1 MRLKYLTSYI
11 HPTVWAGDVLTMS
24 WNLHPQD
31 RRKPENDR
39 CFTKWRRWTWV
50 HHQYLGGQKKSGAN
64 DRYTSMHLYVCICA
78 GRDQRAML
86 DKSLTPRGTHA
97 DVQRLIGQPSTCSVA
112 AVKNGFVRHV
122 PPGKPKKTRSP
133 ARRFPISRVNLFT
146 FHLCKLLKFY
156 QILGFLLGEPV
167 IFHTNGWMNIN
178 IGVL

>member
-1 MRLKYLTSYI
+1 MFWPCHGIYTHRTEGNQKMT
-11 HPTVWAGDVLTMS
+11 DVSPSEDDEHGCIT
-24 WNLHPQD
+24 NI
-31 RRKPENDR
+31 
-39 CFTKWRRWTWV
+39 WV
-50 HHQYLGGQKKSGAN
+50 VKKNWGAN

-112 AVKNGFVRHV
+112 AAKMDSCDMCHQ
-122 PPGKPKKTRSP
+122 GKPKKTRSP
-133 ARRFPISRVNLFT
+133 ARRFPISSVNLFT

-167 IFHTNGWMNIN
+167 IFHTNGGMDIN

>member
-1 MRLKYLTSYI
+1 
-11 HPTVWAGDVLTMS
+11 MS
-24 WNLHPQD
+24 WWCFGHVMESTPTRQKET
-31 RRKPENDR
+31 RKWPM
-39 CFTKWRRWTWV
+39 F
-50 HHQYLGGQKKSGAN
+50 HQVKTVNMGASPIFGWSKQKSGAN

-86 DKSLTPRGTHA
+86 DKSSTPRGTHA

-133 ARRFPISRVNLFT
+133 ARRFPISSVNLFI

-167 IFHTNGWMNIN
+167 IFHTNGGMNIN